1 MSIDRRPFFDRHR
14 ESRMETEREWRGKE
28 PRFAV
33 SRGDTWDFMP
43 DKEVHKKF
51 IRICYDVD
59 VQGALT
65 PDELDRRLKDAAEML
80 RFLGKRGY
88 VDAERANR
96 NANNLEKVVGTGFS
110 PRVIS
115 IAKTH
120 PYGIINLTLNYGP
133 KEAVRRTME
142 REKRLREMLRT
153 RR

>member
-1 MSIDRRPFFDRHR
+1 MIDRKPMFDKH
-14 ESRMETEREWRGKE
+14 METRREWEGKE

-33 SRGDTWDFMP
+33 RREDTWDFMP

-59 VQGALT
+59 VKGALT
-65 PDELDRRLKDAAEML
+65 PDELDRRIKDAAETL

-88 VDAERANR
+88 MDAERANR
-96 NANNLEKVVGTGFS
+96 NADNLEKVVGTSFS

-115 IAKTH
+115 IARRH

-133 KEAVRRTME
+133 KEAVKMVME
-142 REKRLREMLRT
+142 HERRLRGMLRT